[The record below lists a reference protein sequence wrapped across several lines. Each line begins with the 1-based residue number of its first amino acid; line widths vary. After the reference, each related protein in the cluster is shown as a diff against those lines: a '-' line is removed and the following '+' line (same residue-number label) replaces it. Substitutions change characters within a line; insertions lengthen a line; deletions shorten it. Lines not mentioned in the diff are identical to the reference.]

1 MQRSMTSTEAQFV
14 GKLEKVMV
22 LGVLGVVMMILTVS
36 IFWTEAG
43 PVGTEPGV
51 PVHVAEGTGVV
62 VPASVVDDVVAEAV
76 ALRADVPVAEDKPA
90 PVIEDAGPFKV
101 ADAKPLP
108 AAAVIEEAVP
118 VTGYRP
124 YRVRSLDTFA
134 SIAAAELGD
143 ERYADEIAKLNE
155 DVDPLDLASG
165 LLLTLPAL
173 DGLPSLDGEAGP
185 ATGLREIVVLDGD
198 SLWRIAAREMGSG
211 ALWESILEVN
221 RDRLD
226 SADALMP
233 GMRLRL
239 P

>member
-1 MQRSMTSTEAQFV
+1 M

-43 PVGTEPGV
+43 PVGAEPR
-51 PVHVAEGTGVV
+51 VHVAVDTGAG
-62 VPASVVDDVVAEAV
+62 VPASVVAEAV
-76 ALRADVPVAEDKPA
+76 AGAEARPVPLSAAVPEEDPEA
-90 PVIEDAGPFKV
+90 VVVDAGPYPPG
-101 ADAKPLP
+101 DARPLP
-108 AAAVIEEAVP
+108 AASSAPDVVLPATVP
-118 VTGYRP
+118 DETGQVTGYRP
-124 YRVRSLDTFA
+124 YRVRQRDTFA
-134 SIAAAELGD
+134 SIAEVELGD

-155 DVDPLDLASG
+155 DVDPLDLAAG
-165 LLLTLPAL
+165 LLLTLPVRELLPAL
-173 DGLPSLDGEAGP
+173 DGGAAPDAR
-185 ATGLREIVVLDGD
+185 LREIVVLDGD
-198 SLWRIAAREMGSG
+198 SLWRIASREMGSG